1 MLPSARAL
9 SFLDPGRQRVK
20 ASLSLCFTL
29 KGRVF
34 LGKVIASA
42 LLVAVVVAPAVDLL
56 CAGVY
61 AQNRQSTL
69 PTGPGKQGEFVP
81 GELLVRFRPGETL
94 AGFK

>member
-1 MLPSARAL
+1 VSKLL
-9 SFLDPGRQRVK
+9 
-20 ASLSLCFTL
+20 LSLCFTL

-61 AQNRQSTL
+61 AQMPSRS
-69 PTGPGKQGEFVP
+69 GEAVP
-81 GELLVRFRPGETL
+81 IERLR
-94 AGFK
+94 